1 MTRSGHKTSAK
12 GECRSATAKKALGEM
27 LDLQVADMK
36 SNQVKKGPTKDTRR
50 EPKEKDPETEAG
62 KKLQKDIKALLN

>member
-1 MTRSGHKTSAK
+1 
-12 GECRSATAKKALGEM
+12 M

-62 KKLQKDIKALLN
+62 KKLQKDIKALLNWNSIYVLDVLWWNLWFFYASK

>member
-1 MTRSGHKTSAK
+1 MARSGHKTSAK
-12 GECRSATAKKALGEM
+12 GECRGATAKKALGEM

-36 SNQVKKGPTKDTRR
+36 TNQVKKGPNKENKR